1 MLMRYKLAL
10 AALVLALVGSLAWTT
25 MHYRDNAIS
34 YKNQRDS
41 YGNTINTMTK
51 QQVSV
56 AILDAKYT
64 QELRNAQDTIDQL
77 SADVDA
83 GTKRLSVRAKCVSK
97 TTGTSS
103 MGDAGTATLDR
114 GAQQDYYRLR
124 EQMSL
129 ADKQIRYLQDYIRKI
144 LNGKETKADR

>member
-1 MLMRYKLAL
+1 MRYKLAL
-10 AALVLALVGSLAWTT
+10 AALVLALVGSLAWST

-34 YKNQRDS
+34 YKKQRDD
-41 YGNTINTMTK
+41 YGGTIDTMQN

-56 AILDAKYT
+56 AALDAKYT

-77 SADVDA
+77 RADIDA

-97 TTGTSS
+97 ATGTGGV
-103 MGDAGTATLDR
+103 GDAGTAELDAAAR
-114 GAQQDYYRLR
+114 QDYYRLR

-129 ADKQIRYLQDYIRKI
+129 ADKQIRYLQDYIRSI
-144 LNGKETKADR
+144 TNDGKN

>member
-1 MLMRYKLAL
+1 MRYKLAL

-41 YGNTINTMTK
+41 YGNTINAMTK

-56 AILDAKYT
+56 AVLDAKYT

-77 SADVDA
+77 RADVDD
-83 GTKRLSVRAKCVSK
+83 GTKRLSVRAKCMSK
-97 TTGTSS
+97 ATGTSS
-103 MGDAGTATLDR
+103 VGDAGTAELDSAAR
-114 GAQQDYYRLR
+114 QDYYRLR
-124 EQMSL
+124 EQMIL
-129 ADKQIRYLQDYIRKI
+129 ADKKIRYLQDYIKSI
-144 LNGKETKADR
+144 TNDGKK

>member
-1 MLMRYKLAL
+1 MRYKLAL

-34 YKNQRDS
+34 YKNQRDD
-41 YGNTINTMTK
+41 YGNTIDTMQK
-51 QQVSV
+51 QQDSV
-56 AILDAKYT
+56 AVLDAKYT

-77 SADVDA
+77 RADIDA

-97 TTGTSS
+97 ATGTGSV
-103 MGDAGTATLDR
+103 GDAGAAELDATAR
-114 GAQQDYYRLR
+114 QDYYRLR

-129 ADKQIRYLQDYIRKI
+129 ADKQIRYLQDYIRSI
-144 LNGKETKADR
+144 TNDGKN

>member
-1 MLMRYKLAL
+1 MRYKLAL

-34 YKNQRDS
+34 YKKQRDD
-41 YGNTINTMTK
+41 YGSTIDTMQK

-56 AILDAKYT
+56 AELDVKYT

-77 SADVDA
+77 SDAVDA

-97 TTGTSS
+97 ATSTSS
-103 MGDAGTATLDR
+103 VGDAGTAELDR
-114 GAQQDYYRLR
+114 DAQQDYYRLR
-124 EQMSL
+124 EQMIL
-129 ADKQIRYLQDYIRKI
+129 ADKQIRYLQDYIRSI
-144 LNGKETKADR
+144 MNGEEIKANR

>member
-1 MLMRYKLAL
+1 MRYKLAL

-56 AILDAKYT
+56 AVLDAKYT

-77 SADVDA
+77 RVDIDA

-97 TTGTSS
+97 ATGTSGV
-103 MGDAGTATLDR
+103 GDAGTAELDATAR
-114 GAQQDYYRLR
+114 QDYYRLR
-124 EQMSL
+124 EMINQQ
-129 ADKQIRYLQDYIRKI
+129 DKQVRYLQDYIRSI
-144 LNGKETKADR
+144 TNDGKN

>member
-1 MLMRYKLAL
+1 MRYKLAL
-10 AALVLALVGSLAWTT
+10 AALVLALVGSLAWST

-56 AILDAKYT
+56 AVLDAKYT

-77 SADVDA
+77 HVDVDA

-97 TTGTSS
+97 ATGTSGV
-103 MGDAGTATLDR
+103 GDAGAATLDR
-114 GAQQDYYRLR
+114 DAQQDYYRLR
-124 EQMSL
+124 EQMIL
-129 ADKQIRYLQDYIRKI
+129 ADKQIRYLQDYIRDE
-144 LNGKETKADR
+144 LNVGTASK

>member
-10 AALVLALVGSLAWTT
+10 AALVLVLVGSLAWST

-34 YKNQRDS
+34 YKKQRDD

-56 AILDAKYT
+56 AVLDAKYT

-77 SADVDA
+77 RADVDA

-97 TTGTSS
+97 ATGTGS
-103 MGDAGTATLDR
+103 MGDAGTAELDAAAR
-114 GAQQDYYRLR
+114 QDYYRLR

-129 ADKQIRYLQDYIRKI
+129 ADKQIRYLQDYIRSI
-144 LNGKETKADR
+144 TNDGKK

>member
-1 MLMRYKLAL
+1 MRYKLAL
-10 AALVLALVGSLAWTT
+10 AALVLVLVGSLAWST

-34 YKNQRDS
+34 YKKQRDD

-56 AILDAKYT
+56 AVLDAKYT

-77 SADVDA
+77 RADVDA

-97 TTGTSS
+97 ATGTGS
-103 MGDAGTATLDR
+103 MGDAGTAELDAAAR
-114 GAQQDYYRLR
+114 QDYYRLR

-129 ADKQIRYLQDYIRKI
+129 ADKQIRYLQDYIRSI
-144 LNGKETKADR
+144 TNDGKK

>member
-1 MLMRYKLAL
+1 MRYKLAL

-34 YKNQRDS
+34 YKKQSDDYS
-41 YGNTINTMTK
+41 GTINTMQK

-56 AILDAKYT
+56 AALDAKYT

-77 SADVDA
+77 SDAVDA
-83 GTKRLSVRAKCVSK
+83 GTKRLSVRAKCVPQ

-103 MGDAGTATLDR
+103 VGDAGTAELDAAAR
-114 GAQQDYYRLR
+114 QDYYRLR
-124 EQMSL
+124 EQMIL
-129 ADKQIRYLQDYIRKI
+129 ADKQIRYLQDYIMDI
-144 LNGKETKADR
+144 NNDGKK

>member
-1 MLMRYKLAL
+1 MRYKLAL
-10 AALVLALVGSLAWTT
+10 AALVLALVSSLAWAT

-56 AILDAKYT
+56 AALDAKYT

-77 SADVDA
+77 RADVDA
-83 GTKRLSVRAKCVSK
+83 GTKRLSVRAKCVPKSSG
-97 TTGTSS
+97 TGSV
-103 MGDAGTATLDR
+103 GDAGTATLDR
-114 GAQQDYYRLR
+114 DAQQDYYRLR
-124 EQMSL
+124 EQMIL
-129 ADKQIRYLQDYIRKI
+129 ADKQIRYLQDYIRDE
-144 LNGKETKADR
+144 LNVGTASK

>member
-1 MLMRYKLAL
+1 MRYKLAL

-34 YKNQRDS
+34 YKQQRDT

-56 AILDAKYT
+56 AVLDAKYT
-64 QELRNAQDTIDQL
+64 KELRNAQDTIDQL

-103 MGDAGTATLDR
+103 MGDAGTATIDR
-114 GAQQDYYRLR
+114 DAQQDYYRLR
-124 EQMSL
+124 EQMIL
-129 ADKQIRYLQDYIRKI
+129 ADKQIRYLQDYIGKI
-144 LNGKETKADR
+144 INAGEAVE

>member
-1 MLMRYKLAL
+1 MRYKLAL

-34 YKNQRDS
+34 YKKQRDD
-41 YGNTINTMTK
+41 YGSTIDTMQK

-56 AILDAKYT
+56 AVLDAKYT

-77 SADVDA
+77 SDAVDA

-97 TTGTSS
+97 ATGTGGV
-103 MGDAGTATLDR
+103 GDAGTAELDETSR
-114 GAQQDYYRLR
+114 KDYYRLR
-124 EQMSL
+124 EQMIL
-129 ADKQIRYLQDYIRKI
+129 ADKQIRYLQDYIRDE
-144 LNGKETKADR
+144 LNVGTASK

>member
-1 MLMRYKLAL
+1 MRYKLAL
-10 AALVLALVGSLAWTT
+10 AALVLALISSLAWTT

-41 YGNTINTMTK
+41 YGNTIETMQK

-56 AILDAKYT
+56 AVLDAKYT
-64 QELRNAQDTIDQL
+64 QELRNAQDTIEQL
-77 SADVDA
+77 RADVDA

-97 TTGTSS
+97 ATGTSS

-114 GAQQDYYRLR
+114 DAQQYYYRLR
-124 EQMSL
+124 EQMIL
-129 ADKQIRYLQDYIRKI
+129 ADKQINYLQDYIRSI
-144 LNGKETKADR
+144 TNDGKK

>member
-1 MLMRYKLAL
+1 MRYKLAL

-34 YKNQRDS
+34 YKKQRDDYS
-41 YGNTINTMTK
+41 GTIDTMQK

-56 AILDAKYT
+56 AALDAKYT

-77 SADVDA
+77 RVDVDD

-97 TTGTSS
+97 ATGTSS
-103 MGDAGTATLDR
+103 VGDAGTAELDAAAR
-114 GAQQDYYRLR
+114 QDYYRLR
-124 EQMSL
+124 EQMIL
-129 ADKQIRYLQDYIRKI
+129 ADKQIRYLQDYIGSI
-144 LNGKETKADR
+144 TNGGKK